1 MDLIAWNSFLFVR
14 SLKVPRSP
22 QIDLREHPLPS
33 PMRPITLRPE
43 WELSPRTSIAAW
55 TGYQV
60 SLPSLDSGSK
70 VLRGTRLASGTC
82 CKVVVGL
89 WLDAESLQQRTYRH
103 CKLRVSAR
111 RCSVISTIALFAE
124 ILCKVGGGFA
134 VRAHVGTNESCRDSR
149 RSVRILVEDVNRSPP
164 E

>member
-111 RCSVISTIALFAE
+111 RCSVISTIALFCGNS
-124 ILCKVGGGFA
+124 LQGGWRICG
-134 VRAHVGTNESCRDSR
+134 ESTCRDERELQRFTAIGSHPR
-149 RSVRILVEDVNRSPP
+149 
-164 E
+164 